1 MLKAVALVLALVV
14 VAGCGASRSYRRGQQ
29 AANAQ
34 QFDEAVEHY
43 RQALQGAPDKPEYKI
58 ALERAMQ
65 AAGAG
70 ATAQRPLAWVTVET
84 NRATFRHELRCRYWP
99 GGGGDWHLLGE
110 AHAHGAWVEWH
121 A

>member
-1 MLKAVALVLALVV
+1 MLKAVALVMALVV

-65 AAGAG
+65 AAATSHVARGRAFEAEGRGDEHRAAGGAE
-70 ATAQRPLAWVTVET
+70 RPELAV
-84 NRATFRHELRCRYWP
+84 A
-99 GGGGDWHLLGE
+99 GGSG
-110 AHAHGAWVEWH
+110 
-121 A
+121 